1 MEQGLLPLQA
11 DPDRYVKDWAALIG
25 EFMKAITDMTKLGRN
40 LARLLCLSL
49 MVDSTSALAAVRINS
64 FASKPRRVDI
74 DQEFPT
80 DPFVRRQVRF
90 WEAIFQKYKSN
101 SVVIHDVDDPVA
113 MVDVIDFDRYITNDG
128 KVTSIEDSDQT
139 NLVKKYID
147 RYNIGVERFV
157 KLKDGALR
165 YGAIEQRLFEVY
177 SREPQ
182 TLARLYAGNIRF
194 RGQGGLA
201 DTFISAANR
210 AQEYLPYMEETFRK
224 YGLPITLTRL
234 PFVESMFNLNAK
246 SKVGASGLWQFM
258 PETARE
264 YMYVGQLI
272 DERNNP
278 FKATHG
284 AAQLFLTNY
293 KELKAWPLAVTAY
306 NHGRGGMSRA
316 MKELRT
322 AQLGTI
328 INNYKSPSFGFAS
341 KNFYAEF
348 LAAARTYEFIKSNGM
363 LAHKKRST
371 PVDVI
376 RLAKPISVQEIARL
390 SGMPARD
397 IAKHNPCLT
406 NIALSK
412 GINTPLPRQYELRLP
427 RQESELIK
435 KRLAMG
441 ASRNTPKRLTRR

>member
-1 MEQGLLPLQA
+1 MKTRRHISKRGATLAGLLCA
-11 DPDRYVKDWAALIG
+11 S
-25 EFMKAITDMTKLGRN
+25 F
-40 LARLLCLSL
+40 LLDFSRAY
-49 MVDSTSALAAVRINS
+49 SAVRINS
-64 FASKPRRVDI
+64 FSSKPRRAST

-101 SVVIHDVDDPVA
+101 SVVIHDVDDPLA

-139 NLVKKYID
+139 ELVKKYID
-147 RYNIGVERFV
+147 RYNIGVERFT
-157 KLKDGALR
+157 KLKDGALKF
-165 YGAIEQRLFEVY
+165 GAIEQRLFEVY

-182 TLARLYAGNIRF
+182 MLAKLYAGSIRF

-201 DTFISAANR
+201 DTFIAAANR
-210 AQEYLPYMEETFRK
+210 AQDYLPYMEETFKK

-264 YMYVGQLI
+264 YMYVGQLV

-284 AAQLFLTNY
+284 AAQLFMTNY
-293 KELKAWPLAVTAY
+293 KELGAWPLAVTAY

-328 INNYKSPSFGFAS
+328 ITTYKSPSFGFAS

-348 LAAARTYEFIKSNGM
+348 LAAARTYEYIKSNGM
-363 LAHKKRST
+363 LANKKRPT
-371 PVDVI
+371 PIDV
-376 RLAKPISVQEIARL
+376 LTLTKPMSVQEISRVT
-390 SGMPARD
+390 GMAAEM

-406 NIALSK
+406 NVALSR

-427 RQESELIK
+427 RPESALVR

-441 ASRNTPKRLTRR
+441 PARTTPKRLSRR